1 MLLPLLTLI
10 GFGVGVI
17 GTLVGA
23 GGGFIAVPVLML
35 AFGLPPTLAAGTS
48 LVMVTANALAGSA
61 SYARQGKVDWRSG
74 LFLTVTAYPG
84 TLLGAWLAPRLDPSR
99 FHLIFGIL
107 LMLLAGWMAA
117 RAIRGGRREVAAAV
131 ERAGETGRLRIV
143 REVTLRDGTV
153 YRFSFNGLFAAVT
166 SFGVGVAGALL
177 GIGGG
182 PLIVPLMINGLNYP
196 VHVATATAQF
206 MILLTSAGAALL
218 YLVAGNLVPSYALA
232 LSLGVLAGAP
242 AGAWLSART
251 RPLSIVWIM
260 SAVLA
265 FLGLRLII

>member
-1 MLLPLLTLI
+1 MLLPLLMLI
-10 GFGVGVI
+10 GFGVGVL

-23 GGGFIAVPVLML
+23 GGGFIVVPVLML

-48 LVMVTANALAGSA
+48 LVMVTANALAGTA

-84 TLLGAWLAPRLDPSR
+84 TLAGAWLAPRLDPSR
-99 FHLIFGIL
+99 FHLLFGIL
-107 LMLLAGWMAA
+107 LVLLAGWMAT
-117 RAIRGGRREVAAAV
+117 RALRGQEREAAALD
-131 ERAGETGRLRIV
+131 RAEETGWLRIV
-143 REVTLRDGTV
+143 RPVTLRDGTV
-153 YRFSFNGLFAAVT
+153 YRFSFNGLFAALT
-166 SFGVGVAGALL
+166 SFGVGVAGAML

-182 PLIVPLMINGLNYP
+182 PLLVPLMINGLNYP

-218 YLVAGNLVPSYALA
+218 YLAVGNLVPSYALA

-242 AGAWLSART
+242 AGAWLSTRT

-260 SAVLA
+260 SVVLA
-265 FLGLRLII
+265 FLGVRLIL